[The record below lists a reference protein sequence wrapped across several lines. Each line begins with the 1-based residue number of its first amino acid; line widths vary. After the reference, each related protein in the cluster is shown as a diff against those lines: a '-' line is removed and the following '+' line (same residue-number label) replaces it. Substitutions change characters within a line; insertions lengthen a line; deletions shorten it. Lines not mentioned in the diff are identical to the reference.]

1 MDVTAHLVD
10 QADESTL
17 PITPIQPDALDDW
30 LAGQPDRVVAW
41 VRSSGFTARA
51 GSHVLVPG
59 SDGAVSRALL
69 GIEDRADPWAWAGL
83 PAALPERRWRLDA
96 DLSRTAAA
104 RAALGWALGCYAFD
118 RYKARERT
126 PGQLVWPA
134 AADRAA
140 VTRLA
145 QATQLTRDL
154 INTPAGDLGPEAL
167 GEAVRQEGKRYGAK
181 TTSIVGDQL
190 LKRDYPAIHAVG
202 RAAAQEP
209 RLVDLR
215 WNNGA
220 GPQVT
225 LVGKGV
231 TFDTGGLD
239 LKPASGMALMKKDM
253 GGAAHALALAK
264 LVMDAELP
272 VSLRLLIPAVEN
284 SVSADA
290 FRPGDVLRTRKGK
303 TVEIGHT
310 DAEGRLVLADALAE
324 AERDD
329 PALVLDFATLTGAA
343 RVALGPELPALFA
356 NDDGLAADLS
366 AAGESERDPLW
377 RLPLHKPYR
386 SWIDS
391 KVADLNNVAEGG
403 FAGAIVAALFLQ
415 EFAPSKAAW
424 AHLDLMAW
432 TASPKPGRPK
442 GGEAMGLR
450 AAFDG
455 LQRWLARRE
464 EG

>member
-1 MDVTAHLVD
+1 M
-10 QADESTL
+10 
-17 PITPIQPDALDDW
+17 
-30 LAGQPDRVVAW
+30 
-41 VRSSGFTARA
+41 
-51 GSHVLVPG
+51 
-59 SDGAVSRALL
+59 
-69 GIEDRADPWAWAGL
+69 
-83 PAALPERRWRLDA
+83 
-96 DLSRTAAA
+96 
-104 RAALGWALGCYAFD
+104 
-118 RYKARERT
+118 
-126 PGQLVWPA
+126 
-134 AADRAA
+134 
-140 VTRLA
+140 
-145 QATQLTRDL
+145 
-154 INTPAGDLGPEAL
+154 GPEAL
-167 GEAVRQEGKRYGAK
+167 AEAVRQEGKRYGAK